1 MENLLDLA
9 QDDSVSLDLTQTI
22 VDFGRVVL
30 RDRTLRSQLIA
41 AVTADNTLQVEEI
54 LKLARKFDGS
64 TGQILDVRRLVDE
77 LRAELPALAA
87 YFALDLSQSVVS
99 PVPALRFLPR
109 PPTF

>member
-1 MENLLDLA
+1 MDLA

-99 PVPALRFLPR
+99 PVPALRFLQR